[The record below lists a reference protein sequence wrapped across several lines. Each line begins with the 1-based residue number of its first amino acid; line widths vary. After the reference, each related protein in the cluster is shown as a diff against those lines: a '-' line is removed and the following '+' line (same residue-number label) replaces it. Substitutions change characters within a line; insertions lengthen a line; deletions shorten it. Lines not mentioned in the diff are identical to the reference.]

1 MSLMQ
6 NLMNE
11 RPIMRDAKGDL
22 VELDDWSEEIAHER
36 ARDLGMELTPDHMKV
51 IKFLRLHYMDGGNLE
66 SAPLLL
72 RDMEERFRD
81 EGGGRFLYR
90 LFPGGPVTQGLYL
103 AGLPSKAFS
112 TDKSFGSVT

>member
-11 RPIMRDAKGDL
+11 RPVLRDAMGNL
-22 VELDDWSEEIAHER
+22 VELEEWSEETAHGR
-36 ARDLGMELTPDHMKV
+36 AKELGIELTPDHLKV
-51 IKFLRLHYMDGGNLE
+51 IKFLRLHYMDGGNIE
-66 SAPLLL
+66 SAPMLL

-90 LFPGGPVTQGLYL
+90 LFPGGPVTQGLHL
-103 AGLPSKAFS
+103 AGLPSKPYS
-112 TDKSFGSVT
+112 SDKSFGSVT

>member
-1 MSLMQ
+1 MSLMN

-11 RPIMRDAKGDL
+11 RPIMRDAHGDL
-22 VELDDWSEEIAHER
+22 VELDDWTEEIATER
-36 ARDLGMELTPDHMKV
+36 AEELGLILSPDHMKA
-51 IKFLRLHYMDGGNLE
+51 IKFLRLHYMDGGNME
-66 SAPLLL
+66 SAPMLL

-112 TDKSFGSVT
+112 ADKSFGSVT

>member
-1 MSLMQ
+1 MSLME

-36 ARDLGMELTPDHMKV
+36 AKDLGMELTADHMKV
-51 IKFLRLHYMDGGNLE
+51 IKFLRLYYMDGGNLE
-66 SAPLLL
+66 SAPMLL

-103 AGLPSKAFS
+103 ASLPSKPFS

>member
-11 RPIMRDAKGDL
+11 RPVLRDAKGNL
-22 VELDDWSEEIAHER
+22 VELDDWSEEIAQSR
-36 ARDLGMELTPDHMKV
+36 AKELGIDLGPDHMKV
-51 IKFLRLHYMDGGNLE
+51 IRFLRLHYMDGGSIE
-66 SAPLLL
+66 SAPTLL

-90 LFPGGPVTQGLYL
+90 LFPGGPVTQGLYV
-103 AGLPSKAFS
+103 AGLPSKPFS

>member
-1 MSLMQ
+1 MSLID

-11 RPIMRDAKGDL
+11 RPVMRDGMGNL
-22 VELDDWSEEIAHER
+22 VELDDWSEEIAVER
-36 ARDLGMELTPDHMKV
+36 AKDIGLELTPDHMKV

-66 SAPLLL
+66 SAPMLL

-103 AGLPSKAFS
+103 AALPSKGYS